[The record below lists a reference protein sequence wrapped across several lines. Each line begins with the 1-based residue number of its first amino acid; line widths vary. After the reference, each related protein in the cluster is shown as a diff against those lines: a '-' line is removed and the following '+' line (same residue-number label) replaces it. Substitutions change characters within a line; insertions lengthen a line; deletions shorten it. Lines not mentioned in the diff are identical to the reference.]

1 MVMVSVP
8 IEAVGDPNRAAEV
21 RVDKVCASAG
31 AKQRERE
38 SVCERE
44 RERARERDRGRER
57 DEEKNGV
64 R

>member
-38 SVCERE
+38 SVC
-44 RERARERDRGRER
+44 
-57 DEEKNGV
+57 V
-64 R
+64 